1 MKKLDSSIVM
11 MIISGA
17 ELTAKF
23 SIVRL
28 RVGLA

>member
-17 ELTAKF
+17 ELTAKL
-23 SIVRL
+23 SIMRL
-28 RVGLA
+28 SVGLA